1 MAIPTNREAT
11 AFIGFAFGNEH
22 SIEDY
27 GVYRTSDGSRYN
39 TDMIPTLNEKTAE
52 VPGGNG
58 QYYFYT
64 RYKSRQFSVPIAFD
78 HLTEEK
84 FYAMKKWLNGTE
96 IKELSFDEKENIKY
110 SAKVTGTPQLKT
122 ICFEEDGE
130 NIYKGEGT
138 I

>member
-1 MAIPTNREAT
+1 MAIPTNRKAT
-11 AFIGFAFGNEH
+11 AFIGFVFGNEH

-39 TDMIPTLNEKTAE
+39 TDMIPALNEKTAE

-78 HLTEEK
+78 HLTEEN

-96 IKELSFDEKENIKY
+96 LVILNTSLTAITASPLPCLQTVFPTTKLFTLS
-110 SAKVTGTPQLKT
+110 
-122 ICFEEDGE
+122 
-130 NIYKGEGT
+130 
-138 I
+138 